1 MNNKKRVTFSIA
13 SLLTGV
19 LVYASYS
26 YYTTKILDKEE
37 CRSSL
42 IVFYNQSR
50 SDIQLNFIYSLE
62 DKKGIVAVSGN
73 YYENDKLKG
82 KIRRDIEYSWRENH
96 DIYQLISTKVNKYR
110 ILETLPSDT
119 MAKILPDFYVFP
131 DKSVNYSIQ
140 NQGAGGFIFSTG
152 GEATFLLCKINAGI
166 HISLDKMCIPA
177 TINILVENFLYQ
189 QKVVNFFSTQ
199 PFARPTAII
208 IYSLWR

>member
-96 DIYQLISTKVNKYR
+96 D
-110 ILETLPSDT
+110 
-119 MAKILPDFYVFP
+119 
-131 DKSVNYSIQ
+131 
-140 NQGAGGFIFSTG
+140 
-152 GEATFLLCKINAGI
+152 
-166 HISLDKMCIPA
+166 
-177 TINILVENFLYQ
+177 
-189 QKVVNFFSTQ
+189 
-199 PFARPTAII
+199 
-208 IYSLWR
+208 